1 AMRADKTHQSFTSMI
16 YLAAAAIN
24 SR

>member
-1 AMRADKTHQSFTSMI
+1 AMRADKTDQSFTSMI